1 MHPAIKIV
9 SLIIVTIFITQGG
22 WITLLLTALLLLP
35 FYILNLH
42 LWTSAIKMLFRL
54 KWFFL
59 SILIIYYYY
68 TPELQAS
75 PSLFNILNE
84 RFVPGFFRIS
94 VLVIILF
101 SVNLFIKMTTKE
113 EILSALLWLFSP
125 LHFLSIDVERISL
138 RAVLTLEYIED
149 LSGRLSKYKQN
160 NVHTKVSYSNYPLIN
175 YFKQKKQSFFN
186 LVELSGIILH
196 QILDEADNTSGKSYT
211 VNCLE
216 APDVKQFIL
225 PVVLCLLLYISL

>member
-9 SLIIVTIFITQGG
+9 SLIIVTIFITQGS
-22 WITLLLTALLLLP
+22 WFTLLLTAILLLP

-75 PSLFNILNE
+75 SSLFNILNE

-101 SVNLFIKMTTKE
+101 SVNLFIKMTSKE

-125 LHFLSIDVERISL
+125 LQFLHIDVERISL
-138 RAVLTLEYIED
+138 RAVLTLDYIED
-149 LSGRLSKYKQN
+149 LSGRLSEY
-160 NVHTKVSYSNYPLIN
+160 
-175 YFKQKKQSFFN
+175 KQKKQSLFY

-196 QILDEADNTSGKSYT
+196 EILDEAENTSGKSYT

-216 APDVKQFIL
+216 APDAKQFIL
-225 PVVLCLLLYISL
+225 PMVLCLSLYISL

>member
-22 WITLLLTALLLLP
+22 WFTLFLTVILLLP
-35 FYILNLH
+35 FYILNVN

-68 TPELQAS
+68 SPELQSS

-101 SVNLFIKMTTKE
+101 SVNLFIKMTPKE
-113 EILSALLWLFSP
+113 DILSALLWLFSP
-125 LHFLSIDVERISL
+125 LQLFHINVERISL
-138 RAVLTLEYIED
+138 RAVLTLEYIDE
-149 LSGRLSKYKQN
+149 LSARLSAYQ
-160 NVHTKVSYSNYPLIN
+160 
-175 YFKQKKQSFFN
+175 QKKAFNAVSNSQYSFINFFEQKKKSLFH
-186 LVELSGIILH
+186 LVEHSGIILH
-196 QILDEADNTSGKSYT
+196 KILDEADNTAGKSYT

-216 APDVKQFIL
+216 APAAKQYLL
-225 PVVLCLLLYISL
+225 PIVLCLSLYISL